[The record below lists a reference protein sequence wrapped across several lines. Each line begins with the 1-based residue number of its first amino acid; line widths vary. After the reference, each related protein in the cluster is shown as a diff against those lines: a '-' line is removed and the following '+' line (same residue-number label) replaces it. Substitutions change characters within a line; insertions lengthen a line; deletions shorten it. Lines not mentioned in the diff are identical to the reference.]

1 MRTDDMYN
9 KSGNKKG
16 YVLVMALVIM
26 VIGALMI
33 GALLSY
39 LDTSMT
45 LANRGEETAVTYYAA
60 DAGVEEAMWNMLY
73 NGSYS
78 LPGDG
83 EVNLPLE
90 LTINGKTVEAIVA
103 NPLALDEDIFKIT
116 STATGDDGGSTTL
129 ESYVL
134 AISLNLSGFGDFAIT
149 SNGSIVIKPG
159 TIIDGDVIYT
169 DDISGEDNITGNTTQ
184 DEDGIDWWPPT
195 QDYIDYFLT
204 EVDEVADEYPDPI
217 IDAKYTSTIGPL
229 YRQGDLDIHSSEVD
243 VTLTLNGTVYVTGD
257 LDIGKTDKDFFLDL
271 NGHTI
276 FVEGTL
282 DIGGK
287 TALQGSGSI
296 IAIGDVFFSPSIA
309 SSEDD
314 FLFTM
319 SIEGSTTMNPGST
332 YYGSIAGNTLLHL
345 QPGVHITWISPEDA
359 GYELPQSTRGYLTI
373 SYNIH

>member
-1 MRTDDMYN
+1 MYN
-9 KSGNKKG
+9 ISRNKKG
-16 YVLVMALVIM
+16 YVLLMAIIIM

-39 LDTSMT
+39 LETSLT
-45 LANRGEETAVTYYAA
+45 LANRGEETAATYYAA
-60 DAGVEEAMWNMLY
+60 DAGVEEALWNMLH

-103 NPLALDEDIFKIT
+103 NPLVINEDIYKIT
-116 STATGDDGGSTTL
+116 STATGNDGGSTTL

-134 AISLNLSGFGDFAIT
+134 ALTLNLSGFGDYAIT
-149 SNGSIVIKPG
+149 SNGSINLQPG

-169 DDISGEDNITGNTTQ
+169 DEITGEENITGNITQ

-195 QDYIDYFLT
+195 QDYIDYYLA
-204 EVDEVADEYPDPI
+204 EVDESAPYPDPL

-229 YRQGDLDIHSSEVD
+229 YRQGDLDIQSSETGA
-243 VTLTLNGTVYVTGD
+243 TLTLNGTIYVTGD
-257 LDIGKTDKDFFLDL
+257 LDIGKTNAEFTLDL

-276 FVEGTL
+276 FVES
-282 DIGGK
+282 DSAAAIEIGGK
-287 TALQGSGSI
+287 TSIQGSGSI
-296 IAIGDVFFSPSIA
+296 IAIGDIFFSPDIA
-309 SSEDD
+309 SGEDN

-319 SIEGSTTMNPGST
+319 SVEGTTTLNPGST
-332 YYGSIAGNTLLHL
+332 YYGSIAGDTMLNL
-345 QPGVHITWISPEDA
+345 QPGIQITWMNPADV
-359 GYELPQSTRGYLTI
+359 GYELSEGTSGYRTV
-373 SYNIH
+373 SYNIL

>member
-1 MRTDDMYN
+1 MYN

-16 YVLVMALVIM
+16 YVLVMAIIIM
-26 VIGALMI
+26 VIGAVMI

-39 LDTSMT
+39 LDTSLT
-45 LANRGEETAVTYYAA
+45 LANRGEETATTYYAA
-60 DAGVEEAMWNMLY
+60 DAGVEEAVWNMLH
-73 NGSYS
+73 NGSYT

-83 EVNLPLE
+83 EENLPLE

-103 NPLALDEDIFKIT
+103 NPLHMVRGIYKIT

-129 ESYVL
+129 ESYVV

-159 TIIDGDVIYT
+159 TIIEGDVIYT

-204 EVDEVADEYPDPI
+204 EVDEVADEYPNPI
-217 IDAKYTSTIGPL
+217 IDAKYISTIGPL
-229 YRQGDLDIHSSEVD
+229 YRQGDLDIYSSEKD

-257 LDIGKTDKDFFLDL
+257 LNIGKTDKDFFLDL
-271 NGHTI
+271 NGHSI
-276 FVEGTL
+276 FIEGTL

-359 GYELPQSTRGYLTI
+359 GYELPQSTRGFLTI